1 MIKISVEKKKLT
13 WNAKMKWIFIS
24 LMMAIMPVQAAQQ
37 YTESSCILLKQQVN
51 DYKLRLG
58 ENFSVYAKTKS
69 DFDIHCH
76 KPAPTKPSNI
86 VLLSNEQVQSST
98 KALPIKVLSVPLREV
113 STAQPKTSQSSP
125 FSQLAKMLM
134 PMFLLLFFGLMA
146 LYYVKKKL
154 PEIKG
159 RIGEKHV
166 RKGLI
171 KYLDVAKY
179 TILNDVT
186 LPLEDGG
193 TTQVDHILVSNFG
206 IFVIET
212 KNMSGWIFGSE
223 HQAKWTQTIH
233 RSKYP
238 FQNPIRQNYKH
249 TKTLAHLL
257 NMPHERFHS
266 VVVFTS
272 NAELKTKMPNNVGHL
287 KEMMLHIKSFNEE
300 VLDNNTKSEVI
311 NLVLSMKLKQGR
323 KTNKQHVKYLK
334 EEHKGNAAI

>member
-1 MIKISVEKKKLT
+1 
-13 WNAKMKWIFIS
+13 MKWIFIG
-24 LMMAIMPVQAAQQ
+24 LMMVVLPAQGAQQ

-51 DYKLRLG
+51 DYKRRLG
-58 ENFSVYAKTKS
+58 TNSSLYAQTRS
-69 DFDIHCH
+69 DFDTHCQN
-76 KPAPTKPSNI
+76 PITTKSSKA

-98 KALPIKVLSVPLREV
+98 KSVPINVETVPLRKV
-113 STAQPKTSQSSP
+113 SSTQSHPVSIQLNP
-125 FSQLAKMLM
+125 FTHLAKALM

-146 LYYVKKKL
+146 LYYFKKKL

-159 RIGEKHV
+159 RIGEKYV
-166 RKGLI
+166 GKGLI
-171 KYLDVAKY
+171 KYLDEVKY
-179 TILNDVT
+179 TIINDVT

-193 TTQVDHILVSNFG
+193 TTQVDHIVVSSFG
-206 IFVIET
+206 VFVIET

-238 FQNPIRQNYKH
+238 FQNPLRQNYKH

-287 KEMMLHIKSFNEE
+287 KEMMVYIKSFNEE
-300 VLDNNTKSEVI
+300 VFDNNAKLEVM
-311 NLVLSMKLKQGR
+311 NLVESIKLKQGR

-334 EEHKGNAAI
+334 EEHKGNTVV

>member
-1 MIKISVEKKKLT
+1 
-13 WNAKMKWIFIS
+13 MKWIFIG
-24 LMMAIMPVQAAQQ
+24 LMMIVLPAQAAQQ

-51 DYKLRLG
+51 DYKRRLG
-58 ENFSVYAKTKS
+58 TVSSLYAKTKS
-69 DFDIHCH
+69 DFDTHCH
-76 KPAPTKPSNI
+76 KPITAKPSNV
-86 VLLSNEQVQSST
+86 VLLSNEQIQSST
-98 KALPIKVLSVPLREV
+98 KAVPIKVVPVAIREA
-113 STAQPKTSQSSP
+113 STAQSQAKTSQLSP
-125 FSQLAKMLM
+125 LFQLAKILM

-146 LYYVKKKL
+146 LYYFKKKL

-159 RIGEKHV
+159 IIGEKHV

-171 KYLDVAKY
+171 KSLDETK
-179 TILNDVT
+179 TNIINDVT

-193 TTQVDHILVSNFG
+193 TTQIDHILVSNFG
-206 IFVIET
+206 VFVIET

-287 KEMMLHIKSFNEE
+287 KEMMVYIKSFKEE
-300 VLDNNTKSEVI
+300 VFDNNTKLEVI
-311 NLVLSMKLKQGR
+311 NLVQSIKLKQGR

-334 EEHKGNAAI
+334 EEHKGNTVI

>member
-1 MIKISVEKKKLT
+1 
-13 WNAKMKWIFIS
+13 MKWIFIG
-24 LMMAIMPVQAAQQ
+24 LMVVVLPAQAAQQ

-51 DYKLRLG
+51 DYKRRLG
-58 ENFSVYAKTKS
+58 TNSSLYAQTRS
-69 DFDIHCH
+69 DFDTHCQNPITA
-76 KPAPTKPSNI
+76 KSSNV

-98 KALPIKVLSVPLREV
+98 KSVPINVESVPLRKV
-113 STAQPKTSQSSP
+113 SSTQSQPVS
-125 FSQLAKMLM
+125 SQLNPFTHLAKALM

-146 LYYVKKKL
+146 LYYFKKKL

-159 RIGEKHV
+159 RIGEKYV
-166 RKGLI
+166 SKGLI
-171 KYLDVAKY
+171 KYLDEVKY
-179 TILNDVT
+179 TIINDVT

-193 TTQVDHILVSNFG
+193 TTQIDHIVVSSFG
-206 IFVIET
+206 VFVIET

-287 KEMMLHIKSFNEE
+287 KEMMVYIKSFNEE
-300 VLDNNTKSEVI
+300 VFDNNAKLEVI
-311 NLVLSMKLKQGR
+311 NLVQSIKLKQGR
-323 KTNKQHVKYLK
+323 TTNKRHVKYLK
-334 EEHKGNAAI
+334 EEHKGSAVT

>member
-1 MIKISVEKKKLT
+1 
-13 WNAKMKWIFIS
+13 MKWIFIG
-24 LMMAIMPVQAAQQ
+24 LMMIVLPAQAAQQ
-37 YTESSCILLKQQVN
+37 YTESSCILIKQQVN
-51 DYKLRLG
+51 DYKRRLG
-58 ENFSVYAKTKS
+58 TNSSLYTQTKS
-69 DFDIHCH
+69 NFETHCL
-76 KPAPTKPSNI
+76 KPITAKSSRV
-86 VLLSNEQVQSST
+86 VLLSNEQVQPST
-98 KALPIKVLSVPLREV
+98 KTVPINLESVPLRKV
-113 STAQPKTSQSSP
+113 SLTQSQPVLSQSSP
-125 FSQLAKMLM
+125 FPNLAKKLM

-146 LYYVKKKL
+146 LYYLKKKL

-159 RIGEKHV
+159 RIGEKYV

-171 KYLDVAKY
+171 KHLDEAKH
-179 TILNDVT
+179 TVINDIT

-193 TTQVDHILVSNFG
+193 TTQIDHIVVSSFG
-206 IFVIET
+206 VFVIET

-287 KEMMLHIKSFNEE
+287 KEMMVYIKSFNEE
-300 VLDNNTKSEVI
+300 VFDNNTKLEVI
-311 NLVLSMKLKQGR
+311 KLVQSIKLKQGR
-323 KTNKQHVKYLK
+323 KTNIQHVKYLK
-334 EEHKGNAAI
+334 EEHKSNTVI

>member
-1 MIKISVEKKKLT
+1 
-13 WNAKMKWIFIS
+13 MKWIFIG
-24 LMMAIMPVQAAQQ
+24 LMMTVLPAQAAQQ

-51 DYKLRLG
+51 DYKRRLG
-58 ENFSVYAKTKS
+58 TNSSLYTQTKS
-69 DFDIHCH
+69 NFDTHCQ
-76 KPAPTKPSNI
+76 KPITAKSSKV
-86 VLLSNEQVQSST
+86 VLLSSEQVQPST
-98 KALPIKVLSVPLREV
+98 KAVPIKVMPLALREA
-113 STAQPKTSQSSP
+113 STPKSQPVLSQSSP
-125 FSQLAKMLM
+125 FTLLAKTLM
-134 PMFLLLFFGLMA
+134 PMFILLFFGLMA
-146 LYYVKKKL
+146 LYYFKKKL

-171 KYLDVAKY
+171 KYLDETKY
-179 TILNDVT
+179 NIINDVT

-193 TTQVDHILVSNFG
+193 TTQIDHIIVSNYG
-206 IFVIET
+206 VFVIET

-238 FQNPIRQNYKH
+238 FQNPIRQNYKQG
-249 TKTLAHLL
+249 KSLAYLL
-257 NMPHERFHS
+257 NMSHEQFHS
-266 VVVFTS
+266 VVVFTL

-287 KEMMLHIKSFNEE
+287 KEMMAYIKSFNEE
-300 VLDNNTKSEVI
+300 VSDNNTKLEVI
-311 NLVLSMKLKQGR
+311 NLVQSIKLKQGR